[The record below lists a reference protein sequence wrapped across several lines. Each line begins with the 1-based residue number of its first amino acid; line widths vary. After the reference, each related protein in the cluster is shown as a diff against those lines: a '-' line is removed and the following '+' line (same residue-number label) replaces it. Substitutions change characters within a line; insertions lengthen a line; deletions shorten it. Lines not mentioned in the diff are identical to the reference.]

1 VLYISDTTSL
11 LFRVLI
17 LLYYDSNS
25 FCIAMS
31 YLLQFLATA
40 AALYLSTQYIPL
52 DILHASGG
60 SSSLLVFVIVLTILN
75 TILGT
80 VLRLITF
87 PINLLTLGLSSFLIS
102 VLMVYLTSRVVTG
115 IEITMIG
122 LPIVALITSF
132 IAMIFRI
139 FR

>member
-1 VLYISDTTSL
+1 
-11 LFRVLI
+11 
-17 LLYYDSNS
+17 
-25 FCIAMS
+25 MS
-31 YLLQFLATA
+31 YLLQFVATA

-87 PINLLTLGLSSFLIS
+87 PINMLTLGLSSFLIS

-115 IEITMIG
+115 IEITLIG
-122 LPIVALITSF
+122 LPIVALITSV
-132 IAMIFRI
+132 IAMVFRI

>member
-1 VLYISDTTSL
+1 
-11 LFRVLI
+11 
-17 LLYYDSNS
+17 
-25 FCIAMS
+25 MS
-31 YLLQFLATA
+31 YILQFLATA
-40 AALYLSTQYIPL
+40 AALYFSTQYIPL

-60 SSSLLVFVIVLTILN
+60 SSALLVFVIVLTILN

-80 VLRLITF
+80 ALRLITF
-87 PINLLTLGLSSFLIS
+87 PIKLITLGLSSFLIS
-102 VLMVYLTSRVVTG
+102 VLMVYITSRLVSG
-115 IEITMIG
+115 IEITNIW